1 MKIDQDSAKVNFP
14 PPLMLLLSVFA
25 GWGMDYLYP
34 TRLLEPP
41 LNKIVGSI
49 LIALG
54 VGMILYS
61 SRLFK
66 KFQTEIKPWKTT
78 LRIITAGIYSFSRNP
93 IYLAFV
99 LIGLGFALVINSW
112 WSLSFLVPFVLFLNN
127 WVIRKEEVY
136 LESKFGEEY
145 LSYKAKV
152 RRWI

>member
-14 PPLMLLLSVFA
+14 PPLMLLLSALV
-25 GWGMDYLYP
+25 GWGIDYFYP
-34 TRLLEPP
+34 LRLLDSYS
-41 LNKIVGSI
+41 NKILGSI
-49 LIALG
+49 LIVLG
-54 VGMILYS
+54 MGMILYA

-78 LRIITAGIYSFSRNP
+78 SQIITVGIYYYSRNP

-99 LIGLGFALVINSW
+99 LIGGGFAFVINSW
-112 WSLSFLVPFVLFLNN
+112 WNIIFLVPFILFLNN
-127 WVIRKEEVY
+127 WVIKKEEAY